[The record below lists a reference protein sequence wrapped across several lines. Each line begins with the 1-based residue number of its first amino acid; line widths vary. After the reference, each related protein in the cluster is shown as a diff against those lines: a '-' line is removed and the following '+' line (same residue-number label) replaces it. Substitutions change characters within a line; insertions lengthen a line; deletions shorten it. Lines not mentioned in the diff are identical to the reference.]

1 VEKLFLYVFL
11 GLFLSG
17 CAEAGDEV
25 LSSLIY
31 GFALVGMV
39 LIGLIL
45 YPFIKIISVVSKTLN
60 PEKIKKVKKKLR
72 KRISYSDEEF
82 VKKPF
87 DSKEWDYQTWID
99 QVVQAESRIVHK
111 KQDEKE
117 KKKKLRLKR
126 KK

>member
-1 VEKLFLYVFL
+1 MKKLLEILVL

-45 YPFIKIISVVSKTLN
+45 YPFIKIISVVSKTLY

-87 DSKEWDYQTWID
+87 DSKEWNYQTWID
-99 QVVQAESRIVHK
+99 QKVQAESRILHK
-111 KQDEKE
+111 KQDEK
-117 KKKKLRLKR
+117 KAKLRSKS